1 MIVFVFH
8 PGDLSVWQLAG
19 IVGVFLGLTVLPI
32 SIIGFV
38 IFKVIQGH
46 SSTREEKSITLDLN
60 KNR

>member
-1 MIVFVFH
+1 MIVFIFH

-38 IFKVIQGH
+38 IYKVIQGH
-46 SSTREEKSITLDLN
+46 SSKEEEKSITLDLN
-60 KNR
+60 KNQ